1 MLRRDMEQST
11 IRVLRRPPRD
21 HAVHDIL
28 EAIESVGMI
37 TAIVLYD
44 LPPSIGLAE
53 CRAHFARI
61 APDFM
66 RVRGFLR
73 KQFICSSD
81 GRVAGGVYMWENRA
95 AAEHFYDGPWRKG
108 IVERY
113 GNIPRIQYFETVAL
127 ADTASGYAGPVEPS
141 TEATEELAE

>member
-1 MLRRDMEQST
+1 
-11 IRVLRRPPRD
+11 
-21 HAVHDIL
+21 
-28 EAIESVGMI
+28 MI

-53 CRAHFARI
+53 CRAHFTNI

-81 GRVAGGVYMWENRA
+81 GRIAGGVYMWESRA
-95 AAEHFYDGPWRKG
+95 AAERFYNGPWRNG

-113 GNIPRIQYFETVAL
+113 GNAPRIQYFETVAL
-127 ADTASGYAGPVEPS
+127 ADVASGYAGALAPS
-141 TEATEELAE
+141 DEKTAEALAK